1 MINLPVL
8 NEALD
13 GETLEWIMEH
23 PDCDGGGFHPL
34 KADGKTWALAYDE
47 AGQDAWVEQTFYTYY
62 YGTIRL
68 DPNVVT
74 CATMA
79 ARAYETSGR
88 RMVRVVIADLRRWAD
103 QMEERLG

>member
-1 MINLPVL
+1 MINLTVL

-23 PDCDGGGFHPL
+23 PDCEGRGFHPL
-34 KADGKTWALAYDE
+34 KADGKTWATPYDE
-47 AGQDAWVEQTFYTYY
+47 EEDAWVEQTFYTYY

-74 CATMA
+74 SATTM

-88 RMVRVVIADLRRWAD
+88 NMVRVVIADMRRWAD